1 MIISASRRT
10 DIPAFYSEWF
20 LNRIEAGF
28 CDVRNPMA
36 FDKVSRISLSPEVV
50 DCIVFWT
57 KNPTNMV
64 KHLDRLK
71 DYKYYFQFT
80 ITPYGQELEKHVP
93 SKDQMIEVAHEIASK
108 IGSKRLVWRY
118 DPIFISSQYPVSEH
132 IKHFERL
139 AKAMAGSTEKCV
151 ISFYDEYKPIPGIMQ
166 PSLFEIENLVVA
178 LQQIAATH
186 GFVIETCSET
196 FDLTTYGIINGK
208 CIDDRLISEIIG
220 QPLVLDKD
228 KGQRKEC
235 GCVTSIDIGAY
246 SCCKHGCVYCYAQ
259 RAELQLQKH
268 QVDSTMLLGKLGA
281 ADKVIERKME
291 SYKKAYIEETF

>member
-10 DIPAFYSEWF
+10 DIPAFYSDWF

-28 CDVRNPMA
+28 CDVRNPMV
-36 FDKVSRISLSPEVV
+36 FEKVSRVLLSSEVV

-57 KNPTNMV
+57 KNPTNMLN
-64 KHLDRLK
+64 KLDKLK
-71 DYKYYFQFT
+71 NYDYYFQFT
-80 ITPYGQELEKHVP
+80 ITPYGQELEKRVP
-93 SKDQMIEVAHEIASK
+93 SKEKMIEAAHEIADK
-108 IGSKRLVWRY
+108 IGGKRLVWRY

-132 IKHFERL
+132 IKHFEGL

-166 PSLFEIENLVVA
+166 PSLLEIESMAVSF
-178 LQQIAATH
+178 QQIAATY
-186 GFVIETCSET
+186 GFVVETCSET
-196 FDLTTYGIINGK
+196 FNLTKYGITNGK

-220 QPLVLDKD
+220 QPLSLDKD

-259 RAELQLQKH
+259 KAQLQMQKH
-268 QVDSTMLLGKLGA
+268 DSNSTMLLGQLRA
-281 ADKVIERKME
+281 NDQLTDKPMH
-291 SYKKAYIEETF
+291 SFKKAYIEETF